1 LTTVSQW
8 RANRA
13 NAKSSTGPKTASGK
27 SRAAQNALRH
37 GLNLSLL
44 SDPAVAPEVK
54 TMAQK
59 IAGPRAN
66 AEALERARRI
76 AEAQVDLNRVRAHRW
91 NLIARAL
98 ADPDYQ
104 PVWVLRQKRRPRK
117 LIDRFERIRTALP
130 NIAEVG
136 KLAHLKPLE
145 SDEKIAA
152 IFADRARKLEA
163 LDRYERPALSR
174 RKSAIRDF
182 DAMRSGAPLPTNGEG
197 AKLTQAAN
205 AAATN

>member
-1 LTTVSQW
+1 MTTVSQW

-44 SDPAVAPEVK
+44 SDPAVAPEVE

-76 AEAQVDLNRVRAHRW
+76 AEAEVDLNRVRAHRW
-91 NLIARAL
+91 NLIARTL

-152 IFADRARKLEA
+152 IFADRARELEA
-163 LDRYERPALSR
+163 LDRYERRALSR